1 MRGIVNPGSILLGFD
16 LTLKVAGDALEFGDH
31 DLDLSDLAALLIDL
45 KSFQTNERL
54 T

>member
-1 MRGIVNPGSILLGFD
+1 VNPGSILLGLD
-16 LTLKVAGDALEFGDH
+16 LTLEVAGNALELADH

-45 KSFQTNERL
+45 KPFQADERL